1 MHIWDIIQRM
11 LFHIEIVAV
20 VIMGLNLRQY
30 GNGRLTPIITD
41 WNMDQEIVHV
51 VVKVN
56 HDIRNLENQEM
67 VKHLKV
73 VNC

>member
-11 LFHIEIVAV
+11 LFPIEIVAV

-41 WNMDQEIVHV
+41 WNMDQ
-51 VVKVN
+51 
-56 HDIRNLENQEM
+56 
-67 VKHLKV
+67 
-73 VNC
+73 